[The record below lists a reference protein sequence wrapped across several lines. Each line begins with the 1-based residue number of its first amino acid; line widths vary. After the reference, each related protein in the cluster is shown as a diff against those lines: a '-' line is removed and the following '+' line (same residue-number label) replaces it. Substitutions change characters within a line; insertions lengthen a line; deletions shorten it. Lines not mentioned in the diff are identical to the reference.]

1 MHRRIL
7 LKNAVVM
14 NAAFASK
21 AEMTSFKTF
30 TFNPKSKN
38 KKKLF

>member
-21 AEMTSFKTF
+21 AEMTSFK
-30 TFNPKSKN
+30 NIHV
-38 KKKLF
+38 